1 MRRER
6 KEEEE
11 EEKPSKIQ
19 THDLSIFCSQG
30 VSSTAVQLQRQE
42 QRSQLLSIWR
52 LVRLTTY
59 SKRKGWIQSS
69 LAISQ
74 LTKQKICLILKM
86 PSKQTGSSTLL
97 VPIFSIIDRDKMTFD
112 LQCLVGILERI
123 LPFSKS
129 RPPCHGNCQ
138 FQKSLWQLF
147 LTDFKFLDFAKVFEN
162 QKLHKKLYDRAI
174 VLPKRLKLCVS
185 FIFL

>member
-1 MRRER
+1 MW
-6 KEEEE
+6 
-11 EEKPSKIQ
+11 
-19 THDLSIFCSQG
+19 DLNPQPLRM
-30 VSSTAVQLQRQE
+30 SSTAVQPQPQYLKT
-42 QRSQLLSIWR
+42 RSSDYLFKKEGL
-52 LVRLTTY
+52 
-59 SKRKGWIQSS
+59 KSS

-123 LPFSKS
+123 LPFSKT

-162 QKLHKKLYDRAI
+162 QKLHKKSLRMNKI
-174 VLPKRLKLCVS
+174 PRKKNS
-185 FIFL
+185 K